1 MVVGVELV
9 EAVVLLVVIK
19 EVVMVVVEEDVQ
31 GDVAEAV
38 VALKPMLLPQRV
50 VLKSIL
56 LPQRRFHLS
65 P

>member
-9 EAVVLLVVIK
+9 EVVVVLMVIK
-19 EVVMVVVEEDVQ
+19 EVAMVAVEEVVQ
-31 GDVAEAV
+31 GVMAEAV
-38 VALKPMLLPQRV
+38 VSLELMSLPQKV
-50 VLKSIL
+50 VLKSML

>member
-9 EAVVLLVVIK
+9 EVVVVLVVIK
-19 EVVMVVVEEDVQ
+19 EVAMVAMEEVVQGVVAESVVV
-31 GDVAEAV
+31 
-38 VALKPMLLPQRV
+38 LKPM
-50 VLKSIL
+50 L